1 MTNVLAEAA
10 TKDLAAAMANKG
22 RKYGIW
28 KEEGMERAIA
38 SSRTVIWAL
47 MQLVGC
53 TGCRKKH

>member
-1 MTNVLAEAA
+1 MVRVLF
-10 TKDLAAAMANKG
+10 LMANKG

-28 KEEGMERAIA
+28 KEEGMEKAIA

-53 TGCRKKH
+53 KGCRKKH